1 MTFSIPK
8 EHLPTFYS
16 FSAIV
21 LIGYKGKRQMSSYML
36 PFGDLVNYFIDIKF
50 HSIINVGTIGSD
62 ETPTAQLAIISHVE
76 IQDLKDHWSTGE
88 NQV

>member
-1 MTFSIPK
+1 
-8 EHLPTFYS
+8 
-16 FSAIV
+16 
-21 LIGYKGKRQMSSYML
+21 MSSYML

-76 IQDLKDHWSTGE
+76 IQDLKDR
-88 NQV
+88 

>member
-1 MTFSIPK
+1 
-8 EHLPTFYS
+8 
-16 FSAIV
+16 
-21 LIGYKGKRQMSSYML
+21 MSSYML

-50 HSIINVGTIGSD
+50 HSIINIGTIGSD

-88 NQV
+88 NQVLKKQWTRPGCGVLRFIVI